1 MEGELIMLQSR
12 VSALC
17 VVLVKKEKRTNKQTK
32 TKKEEEKRY
41 SNCKKIPRIKCLIT
55 ADFKEEAEE
64 QNCFLLALKFWVMFV
79 AESYLDSLLVSGYLS
94 SWFLYILVTPRDG
107 A

>member
-1 MEGELIMLQSR
+1 MQGELIMLQSR
-12 VSALC
+12 VSVFC
-17 VVLVKKEKRTNKQTK
+17 VILVKKEKRTNKRRS
-32 TKKEEEKRY
+32 KKN
-41 SNCKKIPRIKCLIT
+41 SDCKKIPRCKRLIT
-55 ADFKEEAEE
+55 VDFKEEAEE

-94 SWFLYILVTPRDG
+94 SWCLYILVTPRD